1 MPQASLKGL
10 AIHMVILLKAS
21 KNVRSFLAFFD
32 KAKGGKISKLQICQ
46 AHKVGVL
53 GE

>member
-32 KAKGGKISKLQICQ
+32 KAKGGKISPPPSIIYYGDKCN
-46 AHKVGVL
+46 V
-53 GE
+53 